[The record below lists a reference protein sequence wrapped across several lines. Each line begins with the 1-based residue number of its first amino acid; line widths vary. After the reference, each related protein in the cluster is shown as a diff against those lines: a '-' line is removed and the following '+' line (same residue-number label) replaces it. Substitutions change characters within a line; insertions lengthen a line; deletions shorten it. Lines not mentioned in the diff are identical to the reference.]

1 MLDSFED
8 EDECHIV
15 TGQNT
20 VPPHMRGVDMR
31 AHLHMRIEFT
41 DAVLQGHLYHIRLGL
56 TSHASWHLIHL
67 TELCGGG
74 DLQKFVA
81 STGALDE
88 SRLAV
93 VAFEVLRTV
102 KGCHDLGVFHG
113 ESDTRRLKRSSTA

>member
-1 MLDSFED
+1 MLKRLQTLRSVVQLLYSFED

-20 VPPHMRGVDMR
+20 VPLHMRGVDMR

-88 SRLAV
+88 IGRASCRERV
-93 VAFEVLRTV
+93 
-102 KGCHDLGVFHG
+102 
-113 ESDTRRLKRSSTA
+113 